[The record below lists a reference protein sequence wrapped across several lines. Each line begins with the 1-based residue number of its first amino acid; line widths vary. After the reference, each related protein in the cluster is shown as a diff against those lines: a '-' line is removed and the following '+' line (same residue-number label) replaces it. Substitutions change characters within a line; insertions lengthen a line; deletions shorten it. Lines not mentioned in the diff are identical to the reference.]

1 MEDVI
6 LSYDDKNIDFS
17 NIGLCTPSS
26 IHGGSYFTKIQYC
39 KKPLYMQ
46 SPKCTSKQ
54 GIVHS
59 GKKTY
64 IDLVFT
70 SEKDGDFIS
79 FLENLEKKCIDIIY
93 EKRHVWF
100 TDDLEKTD
108 IETAFASVVKS
119 YKNGTSHTLR
129 VYINNGAVTSKFNGI
144 SSVQSCFIFDEDNN
158 SLSFDSIKPE
168 MSLITIID
176 FEGIKFTSKSF
187 QFEINARQM
196 LVINERPIF
205 KACLIKHKK
214 QEHSQDEKCHDDA
227 AAAEAEAQG
236 QAQAQAASST
246 TDNVSVVTNAPDVS
260 GSAKV
265 IENASETPSSPLK
278 QHLETLEISSSSSSS
293 SKEVEAEADVV
304 AVVPELVP
312 TTIVEESSKD
322 ATKPRHLEEEK
333 EVKEVK
339 EVKEDSSTTKN
350 NDSSVNENK
359 SDTTESNSNK
369 NCELVE
375 VTLDLEKDDK
385 EKLVL
390 KNPEDVYYKM
400 YKEAKI
406 KAKAAKNVAI
416 EAYLAAEEIKL
427 TYNLNSSDSSD
438 TESDDS
444 ESSEN
449 DA

>member
-54 GIVHS
+54 GIIHS
-59 GKKTY
+59 GKKVY

-93 EKRHVWF
+93 EKRHMWF

-108 IETAFASVVKS
+108 IETAFASMVKS

-129 VYINNGAVTSKFNGI
+129 VYINSGAVTSSKFNGV
-144 SSVQSCFIFDEDNN
+144 SSVQSCFIFDEENN

-168 MSLITIID
+168 MTLITIID

-214 QEHSQDEKCHDDA
+214 QEHNQDENCDDG
-227 AAAEAEAQG
+227 AAEAP
-236 QAQAQAASST
+236 SNT
-246 TDNVSVVTNAPDVS
+246 TDNVTVS
-260 GSAKV
+260 KAAAVISDSAKV
-265 IENASETPSSPLK
+265 FENASETPSSPLK
-278 QHLETLEISSSSSSS
+278 QHLETLE
-293 SKEVEAEADVV
+293 A
-304 AVVPELVP
+304 AVVPELAPLNVNLV
-312 TTIVEESSKD
+312 VEESSKSI
-322 ATKPRHLEEEK
+322 HLEEEEKK
-333 EVKEVK
+333 EKKIKE
-339 EVKEDSSTTKN
+339 ESSTTNN
-350 NDSSVNENK
+350 NDNENNNNNN
-359 SDTTESNSNK
+359 TTESSK

-375 VTLDLEKDDK
+375 VNVDLEKDDK
-385 EKLVL
+385 EKMIL
-390 KNPEDVYYKM
+390 KVPEDVYYKM

>member
-59 GKKTY
+59 GKKIY

-108 IETAFASVVKS
+108 IETAFASMVKS

-129 VYINNGAVTSKFNGI
+129 VYINNGAVASSSKFNGI
-144 SSVQSCFIFDEDNN
+144 SSVQSCFIFDEENN
-158 SLSFDSIKPE
+158 SLTFDSIKPE

-214 QEHSQDEKCHDDA
+214 QEYNQDENCDDDA
-227 AAAEAEAQG
+227 AEAP
-236 QAQAQAASST
+236 SNT
-246 TDNVSVVTNAPDVS
+246 TENVTVS
-260 GSAKV
+260 KATAVISDSAKV
-265 IENASETPSSPLK
+265 FENASETPSSPLK
-278 QHLETLEISSSSSSS
+278 QHLETLE
-293 SKEVEAEADVV
+293 A
-304 AVVPELVP
+304 AVVPELAPLDV
-312 TTIVEESSKD
+312 TLVVEESSK
-322 ATKPRHLEEEK
+322 PIHLEEEK
-333 EVKEVK
+333 EEKKVE
-339 EVKEDSSTTKN
+339 ESSTTN
-350 NDSSVNENK
+350 NN
-359 SDTTESNSNK
+359 DTTESSK

-375 VTLDLEKDDK
+375 VNVDLEKDDK
-385 EKLVL
+385 EKMIL
-390 KNPEDVYYKM
+390 KVPEDVYYKM

-406 KAKAAKNVAI
+406 KAKAAKNIAI